1 MHLPGRLASSTLGDL
16 LGALHRE
23 RVTGTVELHERPSRF
38 GGAERLHRV
47 HLRGGL
53 VAGVETPLPVP
64 PLGEVLRREG
74 LASSE
79 AVRELVTRIRAG
91 DARFAGEIL
100 TNRGLVSPDAVRAA
114 LRAQLR
120 ERIEALFT
128 IVDAKIAFRTARPQ
142 AGGATPTPLEPAE
155 FLHGKPRSRD
165 GSRPRPEPA
174 RARPLDEPLADEP
187 LADEPRARARRLLG
201 IPRDA
206 GPSDV
211 RRAFRR
217 IAGPLHPDRVP
228 HVGDAERAAYVAR
241 FAELA
246 AAYHLLVA

>member
-1 MHLPGRLASSTLGDL
+1 MQLPGRLSSSTLGDL

-23 RVTGTVELHERPSRF
+23 RVTGTVELHERAPRY

-64 PLGEVLRREG
+64 PLGQVLRREG
-74 LASSE
+74 LASPE
-79 AVRELVTRIRAG
+79 AVSELVMHLRAG
-91 DARFAGEIL
+91 DARCSGEIL
-100 TNRGLVSPDAVRAA
+100 TNRGLVSPEAVRTA

-120 ERIEALFT
+120 DRIEALFT
-128 IVDAKIAFRTARPQ
+128 IGDAQIAFRTARPLPRVGMP
-142 AGGATPTPLEPAE
+142 APLGPSD
-155 FLHGKPRSRD
+155 FLHGKPRRRD
-165 GSRPRPEPA
+165 GGRPRPAPSFAARRDEIAPEEPI
-174 RARPLDEPLADEP
+174 
-187 LADEPRARARRLLG
+187 ARARRLLG
-201 IPRDA
+201 LAGDA

-217 IAGPLHPDRVP
+217 VAGPLHPDRLA
-228 HVGDAERAAYVAR
+228 HAGDAERARQVAR